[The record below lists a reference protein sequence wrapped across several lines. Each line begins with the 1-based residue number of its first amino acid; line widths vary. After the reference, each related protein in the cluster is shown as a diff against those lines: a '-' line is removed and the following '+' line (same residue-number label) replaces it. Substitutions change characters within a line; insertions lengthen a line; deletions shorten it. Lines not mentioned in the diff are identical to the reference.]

1 MRLIPLIFLI
11 FILSGCFIGPV
22 EDFVDQMD
30 DQYFTNEFNN
40 IPTEI
45 KPYDKKA
52 SIELIWENKVGDN
65 DINNLNLIFSEEFV
79 IAATSDGSVR
89 KMQMA
94 TGETI
99 WKKDISE
106 KIMMGVGGDF
116 ENILFITENSYLWC
130 LDSSG
135 NAIWKIFIDG
145 EVLTTP
151 VVNKEKAYVRLA
163 DYEILQIDLKQGDID
178 WRYAHS
184 SPALTFNGTSSLTF
198 SDGVIYGGFGAGKL
212 VAVHQNS
219 GAFIWEADISQIK
232 GVTDIDRLTDV
243 LSKPIINDT
252 QVYAVSTS
260 GDLTAIDI
268 TNAGIIWTRKI
279 SSFNNISFDGF
290 DIYLAHK
297 SDSIY
302 SLDSKKNGKTN
313 WRNADLQYRRIT
325 NTIITGD
332 YIAVGDFDG
341 YIHLLNSETG
351 LVEGR
356 AQITSGVP
364 IGKNIHAV
372 GSNKILGMDL
382 EGNVFYVQVKNISEE
397 IIKDKIDGQQ
407 DIDENITEATET
419 TEVVETPTNEMCDVD
434 EGDIRN
440 KGNRKRKNCY

>member
-30 DQYFTNEFNN
+30 DQYFADEFNN

-52 SIELIWENKVGDN
+52 SIKLIWENKVGDN
-65 DINNLNLIFSEEFV
+65 DIKNLNLIFSEEFV

-151 VVNKEKAYVRLA
+151 VVNNEKAYVRLA

-184 SPALTFNGTSSLTF
+184 
-198 SDGVIYGGFGAGKL
+198 
-212 VAVHQNS
+212 
-219 GAFIWEADISQIK
+219 
-232 GVTDIDRLTDV
+232 
-243 LSKPIINDT
+243 
-252 QVYAVSTS
+252 
-260 GDLTAIDI
+260 
-268 TNAGIIWTRKI
+268 
-279 SSFNNISFDGF
+279 
-290 DIYLAHK
+290 
-297 SDSIY
+297 
-302 SLDSKKNGKTN
+302 
-313 WRNADLQYRRIT
+313 
-325 NTIITGD
+325 
-332 YIAVGDFDG
+332 
-341 YIHLLNSETG
+341 
-351 LVEGR
+351 
-356 AQITSGVP
+356 
-364 IGKNIHAV
+364 
-372 GSNKILGMDL
+372 
-382 EGNVFYVQVKNISEE
+382 
-397 IIKDKIDGQQ
+397 
-407 DIDENITEATET
+407 
-419 TEVVETPTNEMCDVD
+419 
-434 EGDIRN
+434 
-440 KGNRKRKNCY
+440 